1 MNIVCTVLLIFD
13 LIVTNQSIPI
23 LAVLSQSLGF
33 YSHFCQRTAFI
44 LCTVVHANN
53 FIHPFLFVLDC
64 WMLYCI
70 EFV

>member
-1 MNIVCTVLLIFD
+1 MNIVCTVLLMFD

-44 LCTVVHANN
+44 LCTVVPTK
-53 FIHPFLFVLDC
+53 IHQFLLFLDC
-64 WMLYCI
+64 WMPYYI